1 MAVNSLLESNAY
13 DFMKTNPDLN
23 QIIYL
28 VTSGSRAY
36 GTSIAESDTDLRGV
50 LVEPKRYLLGLRS
63 FEQFEDLPS
72 DTVIYGLKKFAALL
86 AKSNP
91 NTIELLGV
99 DEDCVVI
106 ISKQGELLRN
116 NAELFLSKRAI
127 GSFGNYALAQ
137 LRRLQNALYRDS
149 FTESQQREHLK
160 ITLSAQM
167 DHFQRTYTSFPDGAI
182 EFSSDE
188 RGLLFDIKLK
198 QYPVADFV
206 GIYSELTSIVK
217 SYNKLNH
224 RNNKKTEKQLYK
236 HSMHLIRLLM
246 TGTDILLGKG
256 IVTRRKEKAEHTL
269 LMDIRNGKIPFEEIF
284 SLAGEFQK
292 AFHEAANS
300 TKLPYE
306 PDVDAIDRLLADIYE
321 FDKY

>member
-1 MAVNSLLESNAY
+1 MNSLLENNAY
-13 DFMKTNPDLN
+13 DFLKTNPDLN

-28 VTSGSRAY
+28 VKSGSKAY
-36 GTSIAESDTDLRGV
+36 GTSTPNSDTDLRGV
-50 LVEPKRYLLGLRS
+50 LVEPKRYLLGLQT

-72 DTVIYGLKKFAALL
+72 DTVIYGLKKFTTLL

-99 DEDCVVI
+99 DEDCI
-106 ISKQGELLRN
+106 MMISEQGELLRN

-149 FTESQQREHLK
+149 FTESQQVEHLK
-160 ITLSAQM
+160 TMLNAHM
-167 DHFQRTYTSFPDGAI
+167 DHFQRMYTSFPDGAI
-182 EFSSDE
+182 EFSSDA
-188 RGLLFDIKLK
+188 RGLLFDIALK

-206 GIYSELTSIVK
+206 GIYSELASIVK

-224 RNNKKTEKQLYK
+224 RNNKKSEKQLYK
-236 HSMHLIRLLM
+236 HAMHLIRLLL

-256 IVTRRKEKAEHTL
+256 IVTRRREAELTL

-284 SLAGEFQK
+284 SLADEFQK
-292 AFHEAANS
+292 KFQEAAKS

-306 PDVDAIDRLLADIYE
+306 PDEEAIDRLLMEIYE
-321 FDKY
+321 SS

>member
-1 MAVNSLLESNAY
+1 MNSLLENSTY
-13 DFMKTNPDLN
+13 DFIKTNPDLN

-28 VTSGSRAY
+28 VMSGSRAY
-36 GTSIAESDTDLRGV
+36 GTSIPGSDTDLRGV
-50 LVEPKRYLLGLRS
+50 MVEPKRYLLGLQS

-72 DTVIYGLKKFAALL
+72 DTVIYGLKKFATLL

-106 ISKQGELLRN
+106 ISEQGDLLRN

-149 FTESQQREHLK
+149 FTESQKHEHLK
-160 ITLSAQM
+160 TMLNAHM
-167 DHFQRTYTSFPDGAI
+167 DHFQRTYASFPDGSI
-182 EFSSDE
+182 EFSTDE
-188 RGLLFDIKLK
+188 RGLLFDINLK
-198 QYPVADFV
+198 QYPVVDFV
-206 GIYSELTSIVK
+206 GIYSEMASIVK

-224 RNNKKTEKQLYK
+224 RNNKKSEKQLYK
-236 HSMHLIRLLM
+236 HAMHLIRLLM
-246 TGTDILLGKG
+246 TGTDILLGNG
-256 IVTRRKEKAEHTL
+256 IVTRRREAEHTL

-284 SLAGEFQK
+284 NLTGEFQK
-292 AFHEAANS
+292 KFHEASKS

-306 PDVDAIDRLLADIYE
+306 PDEEAIDHLLIEIYE
-321 FDKY
+321 SDK